1 MVYIT
6 SWDEFV
12 ERSVQLYRA
21 DPQSTRYCMKY
32 RHCDGKL
39 VLKLGGIWV
48 GFCCIAKRPKK
59 FVFVLCFLRAMNI
72 MFTSEKGK
80 PRTKK
85 LALVITV
92 KVIFTL
98 GKVDRVLGGP
108 LIDLSKAKPCACIHI
123 CMPEATDLHV
133 FECLKFKTDQAQ
145 DAKKMEKLNNIFF
158 ALMARGPDVNISEIT
173 GKEQMEAQPGK
184 KGRGRKQ

>member
-1 MVYIT
+1 MVNWFSRSLIT
-6 SWDEFV
+6 
-12 ERSVQLYRA
+12 
-21 DPQSTRYCMKY
+21 
-32 RHCDGKL
+32 
-39 VLKLGGIWV
+39 
-48 GFCCIAKRPKK
+48 KR

-72 MFTSEKGK
+72 MFPSEKGK

-92 KVIFTL
+92 K
-98 GKVDRVLGGP
+98 
-108 LIDLSKAKPCACIHI
+108 
-123 CMPEATDLHV
+123 
-133 FECLKFKTDQAQ
+133 CLKFKTDQAQ

-173 GKEQMEAQPGK
+173 GKEQMEAQPAK

>member
-39 VLKLGGIWV
+39 VLKVTDNKEARTRFALSFILLSLRFMSV
-48 GFCCIAKRPKK
+48 
-59 FVFVLCFLRAMNI
+59 VCFLRAMNI
-72 MFTSEKGK
+72 MFPLEKCK

-92 KVIFTL
+92 KRIL
-98 GKVDRVLGGP
+98 NLVLLP
-108 LIDLSKAKPCACIHI
+108 CKAKPCACIHI
-123 CMPEATDLHV
+123 CMPEPTDLHV

-173 GKEQMEAQPGK
+173 GKEQMEAQPAK